1 MRSSVICKDSKHN
14 FMAFVKGS
22 PERIKEL
29 CISQIPTE
37 YDTVL
42 EQYTKEGY
50 RVIALANKELKK
62 FETNMIPSIRREE
75 IESNL
80 TFLGFLVMENRLKPE
95 STKVLKDL

>member
-1 MRSSVICKDSKHN
+1 
-14 FMAFVKGS
+14 MAFVKGS

-37 YDTVL
+37 YDNVL

-75 IESNL
+75 VESNL